1 MQSSLFSALLGKL
14 TLLVYKA
21 ILVTWLSIV
30 VLSLVTTVIAE
41 IVYQIVQR
49 SLWYLH
55 KGNGLLSHLVIYRGP
70 VPSTFLLLKA
80 A

>member
-30 VLSLVTTVIAE
+30 VLSLVTTVIE
-41 IVYQIVQR
+41 KIVHKMVQS
-49 SLWYLH
+49 SLWSLH
-55 KGNGLLSHLVIYRGP
+55 KSYSLPSHLVVYFGP
-70 VPSTFLLLKA
+70 VLSTFLLLKA